1 MRETPIFSLCHGTA
15 RVPGGWE
22 EACER
27 WRRACHRPE
36 RVEYVLSIHRRGREL
51 GYSDLSFPD
60 LYHET
65 LMALRLWWPDS
76 GVLAVNPAEPTMTN
90 NGNMAAACSSG
101 RVLVDVNDD
110 LFPCDGWDT
119 ALLEAIERAGGLGR
133 DFVLKVSHGEYHP
146 ELITHPILSRSYF
159 ERIGPTDAGYLGYG
173 ADDELTVRATV
184 DGVVIDAPQIVFE
197 HLDWRKGQRPKDAID
212 EWNNRPAVWKA
223 RGETLDKRVPLRKT
237 IAVCTPGTPF
247 HALWLAEWDKL
258 FAWLLSRY
266 EVKRAYALGNNIYQ
280 VREVAFEAVK
290 SACTEA
296 PDYVLWLDSDN
307 PPKREAVEWL
317 LASMEAA
324 ESAGPDEAVDIIGGC
339 YRMDDERG
347 VIAAGGMATL
357 LSETDV
363 RASRSLIEI
372 ENVIGFGCLLM
383 RGSVMMALG
392 ADAFA
397 PRYIPGRARPL
408 TDDMSWC
415 HCAMEA
421 GYKIW
426 LHPMAW
432 VEHLKLTA
440 VPARAGIQKEE
451 VNDYGISTDSGSESS
466 DLQVVDAH
474 R

>member
-60 LYHET
+60 LYQET

-76 GVLAVNPAEPTMTN
+76 GVLAVNPGEPTMTN

-110 LFPCDGWDT
+110 LLPCDGWDT
-119 ALLEAIERAGGLGR
+119 ALFEAIERAGGLDS
-133 DFVLKVSHGEYHP
+133 DFVIKVSHGDYHP
-146 ELITHPILSRSYF
+146 ELITHPVLSRSYY
-159 ERIGPTDAGYLGYG
+159 ERIGPVDTAYLAYG
-173 ADDELTVRATV
+173 ADDEATVRAYR

-212 EWNNRPAVWKA
+212 EWNNRPEVWKNRA
-223 RGETLDKRVPLRKT
+223 ETLDKRVPLRKT

-247 HALWLAEWDKL
+247 DALWLAEWDAL

-280 VREVAFEAVK
+280 VRELAFEAVK
-290 SACTEA
+290 SACPTV

-383 RGSVMMALG
+383 RGSVMDTLG

-397 PRYIPGRARPL
+397 PKYIPGRARPL

-432 VEHLKLTA
+432 VEHLKITA

-451 VNDYGISTDSGSESS
+451 VNEHGFNSHSGGKSS
-466 DLQVVDAH
+466 DV
-474 R
+474 